1 MDTEK
6 NAAYYNGLI
15 VTTIKVKPADAPA
28 GSKVTFN
35 EKDKNG
41 SIAVFLKNIIK
52 VNDTDKSGKREFEAT
67 VVSAEEAK
75 EICEIGHGSGKC
87 TPLFI
92 LHGFNV
98 EPGQMFKLDYGIFGT
113 TSTSDMSYYPVPVIW
128 ASEGNTLLYTK
139 DQGNAFAAGLALQ
152 AFVDFIPNDMFP
164 RKSLLLHSMGN
175 HVVINGACLNEAP
188 DVKFENIFMV
198 AADVPCDIFN
208 EKPKNRFFFTKQN
221 KMTYGYKKVKAEN
234 FFQMLETNSD
244 GKPKGKIYILWN
256 SRDLALRASFFMNRE
271 HRLGKVGAGW
281 VDGFFSNGRS
291 MSVIRDKYRPYIE
304 NLNVTR
310 KKISDKLFNHLYELE
325 SWAVEYYEEKL
336 NLVVQE

>member
-1 MDTEK
+1 M
-6 NAAYYNGLI
+6 
-15 VTTIKVKPADAPA
+15 TTIKFKPADAPA

-87 TPLFI
+87 TPLFS

-98 EPGQMFKLDYGIFGT
+98 EPGEILESDYGVFGT

-152 AFVDFIPNDMFP
+152 AFVDFIPNDIFP

-175 HVVINGACLNEAP
+175 HVVFNGACLNKAP

-198 AADVPCDIFN
+198 AADVPYDIFN

-256 SRDLALRASFFMNRE
+256 SRDLALRASFLVNRE

-281 VDGFFSNGRS
+281 VDGWFSNGRS

-310 KKISDKLFNHLYELE
+310 KKISDKLLNHSYELE
-325 SWAVEYYEEKL
+325 SWAAEYYEEKL